1 MKSTRVIEENWSMQI
16 GLLLSLSVKAATTN
30 SSAFQTTREGQSAT
44 DFHNKGFLIQ
54 ADDAAFY
61 FITPVVQLVN
71 LEAFIKEVMGPMG
84 VTSELGDT
92 QCHCHLPKSCLGRGI
107 LVELVLC
114 VLLGHP
120 QKSVKKE
127 PFSHFYIH
135 TSEYNNKSRLLS
147 YKLKPW
153 PLFL

>member
-1 MKSTRVIEENWSMQI
+1 MQI

-61 FITPVVQLVN
+61 FITLVVQLVN

-92 QCHCHLPKSCLGRGI
+92 QCHCHLPKSCLGPGRRKTFGPKYVVDW
-107 LVELVLC
+107 LY
-114 VLLGHP
+114 P
-120 QKSVKKE
+120 KRT
-127 PFSHFYIH
+127 FRRNSHCIYVRAYNHH
-135 TSEYNNKSRLLS
+135 TGLYRTE
-147 YKLKPW
+147 
-153 PLFL
+153 